1 MVTDQQV
8 RKLMDE
14 INRHGRLG
22 KAALRSGM
30 DRKTARKY
38 RDSGKLPS
46 ELTKP
51 RTWRTRRDPFDPED
65 WTLAR
70 QMLTDAPELESKA
83 LFMHIAAR
91 HPGRYE
97 PGQLRSFQRKVKRW
111 RATEGP
117 DKPVFFAQDHP
128 PGEALQLDFT
138 HAHSLGVHI
147 AGEPFAHL
155 LCNVV
160 LPVSNWQ
167 WVTICGSESMPAL
180 RNGLQDALFEL
191 GRVPRWLQTDN
202 STAATHDL
210 RTGKRGFNRE
220 YRELVT
226 HFGMKARTIA
236 VGESHQNGDVES
248 SNGALKRRLEQHL
261 LLRGSRHFDS
271 VDEYRSWL
279 HSVVRAANVFR
290 APAVAREL
298 ACMRPLVASRL
309 AGFQE
314 VDVLVTSWST
324 IRVKHNAYSVP
335 SRLIGERVRVRI
347 FEERLEVWYASSL
360 QLTIPRL
367 RGRNGHS
374 VDYRHVI
381 WSLVRKPGAFEHY
394 RYRADLFPTL
404 AFRQAYDALCTHHTE
419 SRRADLD
426 YLRVLHLAASTFET
440 DVEAALLLLL
450 AESCVPT
457 IEAVRELVGP
467 DKPTVP
473 DVAAPQPD
481 LHGYDALIAGG
492 AR

>member
-1 MVTDQQV
+1 VVTDQQV

-14 INRHGRLG
+14 LNKHGQLG
-22 KAALRSGM
+22 KAAMRAGM

-38 RDSGKLPS
+38 RDHGKLPS
-46 ELTKP
+46 ELKKP
-51 RTWRTRRDPFDPED
+51 RTWRTRKDPFDPED
-65 WTLAR
+65 WALAR

-83 LFMHIAAR
+83 LFMHIAAQR
-91 HPGRYE
+91 PGRYE

-117 DKPVFFAQDHP
+117 DKTVFFAQNHP

-138 HAHSLGVHI
+138 HARCLGIRV
-147 AGEPFAHL
+147 AGEPFPHL

-167 WVTICGSESMPAL
+167 WVTICGSESMAAL
-180 RNGLQDALFEL
+180 RKGLQEALFVL

-210 RTGKRGFNRE
+210 RNGKRGFNRE
-220 YRELVT
+220 YLDLVD
-226 HFGMKARTIA
+226 HFGMKPRTIA

-248 SNGALKRRLEQHL
+248 SNGVLKRRLEQHL
-261 LLRGSRHFDS
+261 LLRGSRDFDS
-271 VDEYRSWL
+271 VDDYQSWL
-279 HSVVRAANVFR
+279 HNAVRTGNAFR
-290 APAVAREL
+290 SSAVAKEL

-309 AGFQE
+309 AEFRE
-314 VDVLVTSWST
+314 LDVLVTSWST

-367 RGRNGHS
+367 RGRNGHA

-381 WSLVRKPGAFEHY
+381 WSLVRKPAAFEHY

-404 AFRQAYDALCTHHTE
+404 AFREAYDALCAHHAE
-419 SRRADLD
+419 PRRADLD
-426 YLRVLHLAASTFET
+426 YLRVLLLAASTFES
-440 DVEAALLLLL
+440 DVEAALVFLQGK
-450 AESCVPT
+450 EQPPT
-457 IEAVRELVGP
+457 IEAVRELVAP
-467 DKPTVP
+467 DKPAVP
-473 DVAAPQPD
+473 VVAVQQPD
-481 LHGYDALIAGG
+481 LHSYDTLLAGG
-492 AR
+492 A

>member
-14 INRHGRLG
+14 LNRHGQLG
-22 KAALRSGM
+22 KAAMRAGM

-38 RDSGKLPS
+38 RDHGKLPS
-46 ELTKP
+46 ELKKP
-51 RTWRTRRDPFDPED
+51 RTWRTRKDPFDPED
-65 WTLAR
+65 WAVATG
-70 QMLTDAPELESKA
+70 MLTDAPELEGKA
-83 LFMHIAAR
+83 LFMHIASQR
-91 HPGRYE
+91 PGRYE

-117 DKPVFFAQDHP
+117 DKTVFFAQDHP

-138 HAHSLGVHI
+138 HAHSLGVRI

-167 WVTICGSESMPAL
+167 WVTICGSESMAAL
-180 RNGLQDALFEL
+180 RKGLQEALFEL

-210 RTGKRGFNRE
+210 RNGKRGFNRE
-220 YRELVT
+220 YLELVT
-226 HFGMKARTIA
+226 HFGMKPRTIA
-236 VGESHQNGDVES
+236 VGESHQNGDVEA

-261 LLRGSRHFDS
+261 LLRGSRDFDS

-279 HSVVRAANVFR
+279 HDVVRAGNAFR
-290 APAVAREL
+290 SSAVAKEL

-309 AGFQE
+309 AEFHE
-314 VDVLVTSWST
+314 TDVLVTSWST

-360 QLTIPRL
+360 QLTMPRQ
-367 RGRNGHS
+367 RGRNGHA

-381 WSLVRKPGAFEHY
+381 WSLVRKPAAFAHY

-404 AFRQAYDALCTHHTE
+404 AFREAYDALCAHHTE
-419 SRRADLD
+419 PRRADLD
-426 YLRVLHLAASTFET
+426 YLRVLHLAASTFEA
-440 DVEAALLLLL
+440 DVEAALTLLL
-450 AESCVPT
+450 AEARVPT
-457 IEAVRELVGP
+457 IETVRELVAP
-467 DKPTVP
+467 DKATVP
-473 DVAAPQPD
+473 HVAVQQPD
-481 LHGYDALIAGG
+481 LHGYDVLIAGG